1 MIKSNLPVILLKN
14 LVLLPYQEIRVE
26 LKNEISKRVTEISKL
41 YHDSEVLVVCP
52 LDPLEENPDTSDLPK
67 VGVVGKIKN
76 IIELPNGNMR
86 LLISGLYRVKIIDY
100 VNYSNESEVLD
111 AIITRLYINVLLNEN
126 IAWDDEFLGELYK
139 LRVDMTLPCF
149 SCGMYT
155 IVDDVDNVFY
165 EILDLA
171 FYEEND
177 YIDLEKCYAIKNVYL
192 EFKGTIWHLSY
203 TETPYH
209 GPEEFEISFEDTGEK
224 VFERKFRYE
233 VKE

>member
-1 MIKSNLPVILLKN
+1 MKSNLPVILLKN

-111 AIITRLYINVLLNEN
+111 AII
-126 IAWDDEFLGELYK
+126 
-139 LRVDMTLPCF
+139 
-149 SCGMYT
+149 S
-155 IVDDVDNVFY
+155 
-165 EILDLA
+165 
-171 FYEEND
+171 
-177 YIDLEKCYAIKNVYL
+177 
-192 EFKGTIWHLSY
+192 S
-203 TETPYH
+203 
-209 GPEEFEISFEDTGEK
+209 
-224 VFERKFRYE
+224 
-233 VKE
+233 